1 MLYIHVTLRNFDLY
15 QMAETMRK
23 NHYYQKGPSSCN
35 LIKGDDGHR
44 NMQFVD
50 PELAITNVDS

>member
-1 MLYIHVTLRNFDLY
+1 MLTLRNFDLY
-15 QMAETMRK
+15 QMAETMRN
-23 NHYYQKGPSSCN
+23 NHYYQKGSSSFY

-50 PELAITNVDS
+50 PELAITRLVIKL

>member
-1 MLYIHVTLRNFDLY
+1 MLTLRNFDLY
-15 QMAETMRK
+15 QMAEIMRK